1 MSIYISFDDIDSPR
15 GGCTTH
21 FTTHIFYEI
30 ARKLAPKTN
39 DYTLPRLIRLNPD
52 IPWKT
57 RGNAATCIEAPLTFD
72 EGLELVEELVLDRL
86 SSYIEG
92 EESVVGHTQPCI
104 IVIDKEEAESN
115 KSRLL
120 KFYLKAVKRVVSI
133 QEAEEILKHVK
144 KIRTYTLNG
153 KRGLVGALAA
163 IGGATYQGYKPTY
176 ELLAYTDP
184 AYKKLADEDKL
195 YRTLENLERDDTFGH
210 VDRRSGRVLVLPR
223 GKDPVLVGL
232 RGINPVELIRI
243 LDNIR
248 KFLPPIHMWM
258 IFKTNQA
265 TNMHFYNVEEPNI
278 PRRYEQ
284 FSSPAVTR
292 FRKETL
298 EGGHLII
305 STKLYIGSYEYD
317 SDLAIYSE
325 AGDTT
330 KKVSASLDNTS
341 VYITGNIRPL
351 MDRETINHEAI
362 YIYEDPTVS
371 TRQNPL
377 CPRCMR
383 RMESA
388 GESKGYRCRI
398 CGYRLMIDVAP
409 HIHRVV
415 KWIPDRTIQP
425 PSHQRHLTKPLKLF
439 GSQKTLEELE
449 KTAIELVIS
458 RNLDL
463 QKNSI

>member
-21 FTTHIFYEI
+21 FTTQIFYEVV
-30 ARKLAPKTN
+30 RKLAPRTN
-39 DYTLPRLIRLNPD
+39 NFTLPRLIRLNPD

-72 EGLELVEELVLDRL
+72 EGLELIEDLVLNRL

-104 IVIDKEEAESN
+104 TVIDKEEVERN

-120 KFYLKAVKRVVSI
+120 RFYLKAVKRVVSI
-133 QEAEEILKHVK
+133 QETEEILKHMEK
-144 KIRTYTLNG
+144 MKTYTFNG

-163 IGGATYQGYKPTY
+163 IGGVSYQGYKPTY

-184 AYKKLADEDKL
+184 AYKKTVDEDEL
-195 YRTLENLERDDTFGH
+195 YRVLENLERDDTFGH
-210 VDRRSGRVLVLPR
+210 IDRRSGRVLVLPR
-223 GKDPVLVGL
+223 GRDPVLVGL

-243 LDNIR
+243 LDNI
-248 KFLPPIHMWM
+248 KKYLPPIYMWI

-265 TNMHFYNVEEPNI
+265 TNMHFYNVGEPDI

-284 FSSPAVTR
+284 FSGPALIR
-292 FRKETL
+292 FRKEAL

-305 STKLYIGSYEYD
+305 STKLHIGGYEYD

-325 AGDTT
+325 AGYTT
-330 KKVSASLDNTS
+330 KKVSTHLGNTW

-362 YIYEDPTVS
+362 YIYEDPIVS

-377 CPRCMR
+377 CPKCMR

-388 GESKGYRCRI
+388 GESKGYKCRL
-398 CGYRLMIDVAP
+398 CEYRLTIDVDP
-409 HIHRVV
+409 STHRVV

-425 PSHQRHLTKPLKLF
+425 ASHQRHLTRPLKLF

-458 RNLDL
+458 RNLIL
-463 QKNSI
+463 HRNRI